1 MRNSECGMR
10 NRKHKALI
18 WTATVVI
25 AALTF
30 SLSSHLNSWA
40 GSAPA
45 SPSVDELRAE
55 VQTLRQQ
62 AAMLEEENRGLRKIL
77 ADQED
82 GELYVVVDTESNR
95 LTLRQGATVLHT
107 AVVGTGSR
115 H

>member
-10 NRKHKALI
+10 NKKQKTI
-18 WTATVVI
+18 SWIIVGVVASI
-25 AALTF
+25 ACMV
-30 SLSSHLNSWA
+30 LSTSWA

-45 SPSVDELRAE
+45 APSVEELRAE
-55 VQTLRQQ
+55 VQALRQE
-62 AAMLEEENRGLRKIL
+62 AATLEEENRGLRKIL

-95 LTLRQGATVLHT
+95 LTLRQGETVLHT